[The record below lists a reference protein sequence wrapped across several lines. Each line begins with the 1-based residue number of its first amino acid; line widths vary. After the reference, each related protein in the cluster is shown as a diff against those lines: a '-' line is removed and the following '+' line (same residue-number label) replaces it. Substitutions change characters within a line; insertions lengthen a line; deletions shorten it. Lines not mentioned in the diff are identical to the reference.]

1 MKFISVCLTSFFSY
15 LSLFIMTR
23 IMGHKQVSQLDS
35 FDYIT
40 GITIGSIAAEFA
52 TELEEFWKPFIAMVI
67 YLLATILLGFIS
79 RKFPRTRKYISGT
92 SIVIMDNGKLYK
104 KNLKKAKLDLNEFL
118 MMCRE
123 QGYFDLSSIQSAF
136 FECNGK
142 LTILPVS
149 SRRPAIPEDFQ
160 ITPNQEA
167 LFAEVIMDGRVLDKN
182 LKHLGLDV
190 NWLLK
195 KLKQN
200 GISSHKDVFLAVCDK
215 NQNIQ
220 FYEKGNDE

>member
-1 MKFISVCLTSFFSY
+1 M
-15 LSLFIMTR
+15 
-23 IMGHKQVSQLDS
+23 SQLDS

-67 YLLATILLGFIS
+67 YLLATILLGVIS
-79 RKFPRTRKYISGT
+79 RKFPRTRKFISGT
-92 SIVIMDNGKLYK
+92 SIIIMDNGKLYK

-123 QGYFDLSSIQSAF
+123 EGYFDLSGIQSAF

-149 SRRPAIPEDFQ
+149 TRRPVIPEDIQ
-160 ITPNQEA
+160 IKPAQDT
-167 LFAEVIMDGRVLDKN
+167 LFAEVIMDGKILDKN

-190 NWLLK
+190 SWLSK
-195 KLKQN
+195 KLCEN

-220 FYEKGNDE
+220 FYKKEEDE